1 VLYQAMAEPLYAG
14 QHRRRSLRK
23 VAERLVEL
31 LQDSAT
37 FQDQVRWSSLKKEDG
52 ERASGALPG
61 GAARNRS
68 TNFGGVGENFAGI
81 DGVPPSNFRLMD
93 MLIFDP
99 IDKLDNDPD
108 PNRLV
113 LSPMV
118 ELAQEAVR
126 GYAARQGGGRRK
138 LHMGAF
144 SKKDEQKRLTIR
156 RGGNGSMPRVG
167 ESVRIVGGEHRKGE
181 TGTLIEDDGSGTP
194 FKVKFS
200 DSETKWFVAANV
212 ALAGSRPHVFVGG
225 VERRVLWFRRV
236 ERTQEERDL
245 IVQQK
250 GAKDIEKRMW
260 REWHPPEMEDALIV
274 KVDELVGGT
283 IHVVREPRP
292 GERIATS
299 WGGMGF
305 GTSRTGS
312 GAIPGTSRSGAI
324 PGTSRAGYGAIPG
337 TSRSGAIL
345 GTSRAGYGA
354 IPREPI
360 LTRRGNI

>member
-1 VLYQAMAEPLYAG
+1 MAEPLYAG
-14 QHRRRSLRK
+14 LHRRRSLRK

-31 LQDSAT
+31 LQDPAT

-52 ERASGALPG
+52 ERASSALPG

-81 DGVPPSNFRLMD
+81 DGVPPSTFRLMD

-108 PNRLV
+108 PNQLV

-126 GYAARQGGGRRK
+126 GYAARQGGGRRN
-138 LHMGAF
+138 LHVGAF

-156 RGGNGSMPRVG
+156 RDNNGSM
-167 ESVRIVGGEHRKGE
+167 
-181 TGTLIEDDGSGTP
+181 
-194 FKVKFS
+194 
-200 DSETKWFVAANV
+200 
-212 ALAGSRPHVFVGG
+212 PHVFVGG
-225 VERRVLWFRRV
+225 VERRVLWSRRV

-250 GAKDIEKRMW
+250 GAKDIEKRTW

-299 WGGMGF
+299 WGGLGF
-305 GTSRTGS
+305 AYGTSRAGS
-312 GAIPGTSRSGAI
+312 GAIPVTTRSGAI
-324 PGTSRAGYGAIPG
+324 PGTSRAG
-337 TSRSGAIL
+337 S
-345 GTSRAGYGA
+345 GA

-360 LTRRGNI
+360 LTRRGNF

>member
-1 VLYQAMAEPLYAG
+1 MAEPLYAG

-31 LQDSAT
+31 LQNPAT

-156 RGGNGSMPRVG
+156 RCGNGSMPRVG

-292 GERIATS
+292 GERNATS